1 LRQTPVRRRGCDD
14 KRALRDCRD
23 AIKERDMAR
32 IAVGGFQHE
41 TNTFAPLK
49 ATYRDFEMADGWP
62 GLTEGSAIL
71 SAFEG
76 INLPIAGFL
85 GRAGTQHTI
94 VPLLWCSASPSAQVE
109 REAYEQITTRLLSL
123 IKSAGSLDGI
133 YLDLHGAMVTEHLED
148 GEGELLERVRALVG
162 PALPVVVSLDLHANI
177 TERMLRHAS
186 ALVVC
191 RTYPHIDLADS
202 GEWSAELLNRLL
214 RHGPLKKAMRRAE
227 FLVPLTWQ
235 CTLIDPAQAIY
246 REVAEA
252 ERAGAASA
260 SFAFGFPPA
269 DIAEC
274 GPVALAYAE
283 DQATADRI
291 AERLIARV
299 DAAEAAFAG
308 KVWQPDEA
316 VAYART
322 RALDLK
328 RPVILADTQD
338 NPGAG
343 GNSDTVGLLEALV
356 RGRAEQAIFAN
367 LYDPKTA
374 EVAHRAGAGAEIT
387 LGIGA
392 WSGFKGSTPFHGTF
406 RVKRLGDGNFDAT
419 GLFYRGNRM
428 QLGPMALL
436 RIGDVGI
443 VVASRKQQAADQ
455 AMLRHLGI
463 EPSQQ
468 RILALKSSVH
478 FRADFQPIAGEI
490 LIVAAPGANPVD
502 HRALPYRRLRAGV
515 RLMPMGEPFR
525 LV

>member
-1 LRQTPVRRRGCDD
+1 V
-14 KRALRDCRD
+14 
-23 AIKERDMAR
+23 AR

-62 GLTEGSAIL
+62 GLTEGAAIL
-71 SAFEG
+71 TTFAG

-85 GRAGTQHTI
+85 DRARVARHEI
-94 VPLLWCSASPSAQVE
+94 VPLLWCSASPSAHVE
-109 REAYEQITTRLLSL
+109 RDAYERIAGRLLSL
-123 IKSAGSLDGI
+123 IKSAGSLDGL

-148 GEGELLERVRALVG
+148 GEGALLERIRGVVG
-162 PALPVVVSLDLHANI
+162 PDLPIVVSLDLHANI
-177 TERMLRHAS
+177 TQRMVQHAS
-186 ALVVC
+186 TLVVC
-191 RTYPHIDLADS
+191 RTYPHVDLAES
-202 GEWSAELLNRLL
+202 GAWSAEVLERLL
-214 RHGPLKKAMRRAE
+214 KHGALKKAMRRAE

-235 CTLIDPAQAIY
+235 CTLIEPAEGIY
-246 REVAEA
+246 RAVAESNV
-252 ERAGAASA
+252 ASA

-283 DQATADRI
+283 SQEAADH
-291 AERLIARV
+291 AADRLIALV
-299 DAAEAAFAG
+299 NGAERDFAG

-316 VAYART
+316 VVYAKR
-322 RALDLK
+322 RALELK
-328 RPVILADTQD
+328 RPIILADTQD

-343 GNSDTVGLLEALV
+343 GNSDSVGLLEALV
-356 RGRAEQAIFAN
+356 RNRAENAVFAN

-374 EVAHRAGAGAEIT
+374 EIAHRAGQGAEIS

-392 WSGFKGSTPFHGTF
+392 WSGTPGHVAFKATF
-406 RVKRLGDGNFDAT
+406 TVERLGDGNFDAT
-419 GLFYRGNRM
+419 GPFYRGNKM

-436 RIGDVGI
+436 RIGGTRI

-455 AMLRHLGI
+455 AMLTHLGVAPA
-463 EPSQQ
+463 EQQ
-468 RILALKSSVH
+468 ILVLKSSVH

-502 HRALPYRRLRAGV
+502 HRALAYQHLRQGV
-515 RLMPMGEPFR
+515 RLMPMVAAAPG
-525 LV
+525 

>member
-1 LRQTPVRRRGCDD
+1 V
-14 KRALRDCRD
+14 
-23 AIKERDMAR
+23 AR
-32 IAVGGFQHE
+32 IAIGGFQHE

-62 GLTEGSAIL
+62 GLTEGEAIL
-71 SAFEG
+71 NTFDG

-85 GRAGTQHTI
+85 ESARAAKHEI

-109 REAYEQITTRLLSL
+109 RDAYERIAGRLLSL
-123 IKSAGSLDGI
+123 IKQAGPLDGI

-148 GEGELLERVRALVG
+148 GEGELLERIRAVTG
-162 PALPVVVSLDLHANI
+162 PDLPIVVSLDLHANI
-177 TERMLRHAS
+177 TRRMVEHAS

-191 RTYPHIDLADS
+191 RTYPHVDLAES
-202 GEWSAELLNRLL
+202 GQWSAEVLERLIK
-214 RHGPLKKAMRRAE
+214 HGPLKKAMRRAE

-235 CTLIDPAQAIY
+235 CTLIEPAQGLY
-246 REVAEA
+246 RAVAESNV
-252 ERAGAASA
+252 ASA

-283 DQATADRI
+283 SQAAADAAADRLI
-291 AERLIARV
+291 GMVNAAER
-299 DAAEAAFAG
+299 DFAG
-308 KVWQPDEA
+308 KVWDPDAA
-316 VAYART
+316 VVYAKA
-322 RALDLK
+322 RALELH
-328 RPVILADTQD
+328 RPIILADTQD

-343 GNSDTVGLLEALV
+343 GNSDSVGLLDALV
-356 RGRAEQAIFAN
+356 RNRAEEAVFAN

-374 EVAHRAGAGAEIT
+374 EIAHRAGEGTEIS

-392 WSGFKGSTPFHGTF
+392 WSGTPGHIAFKGTF
-406 RVKRLGDGNFDAT
+406 TVERLGDGNFTAT
-419 GLFYRGNRM
+419 GPFYRGNKM

-436 RIGDVGI
+436 RIGGTRI

-463 EPSQQ
+463 EPARQ

-502 HRALPYRRLRAGV
+502 HRALRYQHLREGV
-515 RLMPMGEPFR
+515 RLMPLASEISG
-525 LV
+525 